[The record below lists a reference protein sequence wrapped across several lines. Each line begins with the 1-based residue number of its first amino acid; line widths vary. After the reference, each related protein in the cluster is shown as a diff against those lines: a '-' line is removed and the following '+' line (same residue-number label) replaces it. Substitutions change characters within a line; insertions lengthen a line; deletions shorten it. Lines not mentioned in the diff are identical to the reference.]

1 MLYGYIGQMPW
12 DRGNDEDDLTD
23 IAVAKAIQELDQKVS
38 RINIRV
44 NSYGGSVIDGDGI
57 ISAMKSAKAEIH
69 TYNDGMAASMA
80 FSIWAAGQHRHAST
94 GAKFM
99 VHATSG
105 GVWGTAKDMLE
116 GYEML
121 KKMDESSIAL
131 LAELTG
137 KEEDEINRLFFADYA
152 DHWLTRKD
160 VEALG
165 LINDEERYSSAQSL
179 PANVEQMSYAEL
191 DDYFDRQYQQGR
203 GEESEQSFMKKIRNL
218 MPTWLQEMGGGHIHN
233 NKIEET
239 MNKDQLVQSLG
250 KEITPEEVAEVLRA
264 YGYEVQQVQEQA
276 PPAASVNA
284 EELQRII
291 TEASTASFKPL
302 QEKIA
307 ELEQQLTAL
316 GGKPGAPPAMPKAA
330 ADPADDTLTD
340 EEKQKRKRIQEIN
353 QKLLAGFREGK
364 SIRLS

>member
-1 MLYGYIGQMPW
+1 
-12 DRGNDEDDLTD
+12 
-23 IAVAKAIQELDQKVS
+23 
-38 RINIRV
+38 
-44 NSYGGSVIDGDGI
+44 VIDGDGI

-137 KEEDEINRLFFADYA
+137 KEEDEINQLFFADYA

-191 DDYFDRQYQQGR
+191 DDYFERQSQQGR
-203 GEESEQSFMKKIRNL
+203 GEESEQSFMKKIRNIL
-218 MPTWLQEMGGGHIHN
+218 PTWLQEMGGGQIN
-233 NKIEET
+233 NSKANVI
-239 MNKDQLVQSLG
+239 MNKQELETSLG
-250 KEITPEEVAEVLRA
+250 KDITPEEVAEVLRQQ
-264 YGYEVQQVQEQA
+264 GYQVAAPAAEPPAEETNLQQMIADAMQAAVKPLNDTITSLQEQ
-276 PPAASVNA
+276 V
-284 EELQRII
+284 
-291 TEASTASFKPL
+291 
-302 QEKIA
+302 
-307 ELEQQLTAL
+307 TAL
-316 GGKPGAPPAMPKAA
+316 GGKPGAPPAMPQASG
-330 ADPADDTLTD
+330 DPADDTLTD